1 MKIGQ
6 LVSILFFI
14 LGLSLPVYGSEKA
27 IEVSE
32 SRQEHAGIEISVNI
46 NSADAEELATL
57 LSGVGSKK
65 AQKIVEYRQQHGPFK
80 TVEELSNV
88 SGIGPAIIEKNRS
101 RIIL

>member
-1 MKIGQ
+1 MKFGQ
-6 LVSILFFI
+6 LVSTLLFI
-14 LGLSLPVYGSEKA
+14 LSFSFPVYSSEKA
-27 IEVSE
+27 IETSE
-32 SRQEHAGIEISVNI
+32 SRPEYAGIEITVNI

-65 AQKIVEYRQQHGPFK
+65 AQKIIDYRQQNGPFK
-80 TVEELSNV
+80 SVEELGNV